1 MAAFTP
7 PGPEEQASAIGA
19 TMLLSAPLPRA
30 LEPHG
35 DFAALPA
42 PGRNDWLANHPEA
55 GQSFA
60 DFVRSEPNRPDA
72 RRRKLY
78 LQPLGSFILGGSPPL
93 ERLQMFAAAFFT
105 LEVIVLPALDIAASG
120 VTARQNSYTHQR
132 QLLTTDIL
140 ALLRRRLHA
149 DGYALLGITMEDLY
163 PDPSWNFVF
172 GQASLRERVG
182 VYSFARYDP
191 RFYNEGVK
199 DSGHLLLRRSC
210 KVLAHEMTHMFGVQ
224 HCIYFH
230 CLMNGSNHL
239 AESDA
244 RPMHLCPVDLRKLQE
259 SIGFDVVTRYR
270 RLLDFHLNAGFH
282 EEAEWLARRIAFI
295 TRLST

>member
-1 MAAFTP
+1 M
-7 PGPEEQASAIGA
+7 Q
-19 TMLLSAPLPRA
+19 LSAPLRRA
-30 LEPHG
+30 LEPHA
-35 DFAALPA
+35 DFAALPV
-42 PGRNDWLANHPEA
+42 PGPNDWLANHPEP

-60 DFVRSEPNRPDA
+60 DFVRSVPQRPDA

-78 LQPLGSFILGGSPPL
+78 LQPLGLFIPGSSPPL

-105 LEVIVLPALDIAASG
+105 LEVTVLPALDIAASG
-120 VTARQNSYTHQR
+120 VTARQNAYTHHR

-149 DGYALLGITMEDLY
+149 DGYAVLGITMEDLY

-239 AESDA
+239 TESDA

-259 SIGFDVVTRYR
+259 SIGFDVVARYR
-270 RLLDFHLNAGFH
+270 RLLDFHLNAGFR
-282 EEAEWLARRIAFI
+282 EDAAWLTRRIAFI
-295 TRLST
+295 TRLSLPARA